1 MLYNICYIT
10 SNWRLYNQ
18 RGFCYVARCLLYNK
32 KLCYIAHPNLPD
44 VTSVRPFYCQW
55 ALRLE
60 LWAWEEQFTML
71 KLNRGLILPALDIT
85 VQGSKIRLKRLGFL
99 SKWVLNS
106 IVFKFKLPPNLSPK
120 VNQGPDATR
129 IWLQWPDRYSIAL
142 DCSASMNLSL
152 VMSRCTKKLST
163 GANSDGQKEKAVT
176 SLRVSICPRC
186 QRNFK
191 FDRAWSPHSSSLAV
205 VRPTTRDAGDPD
217 WTLQCLVQAAVT
229 WLRIDTDV
237 TSTRTFSGPARDAK
251 HWYSLRAKKLSTDAN
266 GQKGDAVFTSSA
278 KLW

>member
-1 MLYNICYIT
+1 ML
-10 SNWRLYNQ
+10 
-18 RGFCYVARCLLYNK
+18 
-32 KLCYIAHPNLPD
+32 
-44 VTSVRPFYCQW
+44 
-55 ALRLE
+55 E
-60 LWAWEEQFTML
+60 
-71 KLNRGLILPALDIT
+71 LNRGLILPALDIT
-85 VQGSKIRLKRLGFL
+85 VQGSKIRLERLGFL
-99 SKWVLNS
+99 LKWVLNS

-120 VNQGPDATR
+120 VNQGPDTTR
-129 IWLQWPDRYSIAL
+129 ILQWTDRYSIAL

-217 WTLQCLVQAAVT
+217 
-229 WLRIDTDV
+229 
-237 TSTRTFSGPARDAK
+237 
-251 HWYSLRAKKLSTDAN
+251 
-266 GQKGDAVFTSSA
+266 
-278 KLW
+278 